1 MRYTD
6 PSATGKFETQCKSV
20 PYEMID
26 TPSTFYG
33 FLVWRGEII
42 PKAANGARTSYPKC
56 TKFFLVCE
64 CPSKQPCVDVDYEV
78 IFRVHHHLFQPKIWF
93 FHGFSQCLG
102 QGAGQQGRATNVFRF
117 EGALGWRWKMRL
129 DHCNIYW
136 LVVWNMNFIFPY
148 IGNNN
153 PNWLAF
159 SYFYIEIPS
168 GKLTFCYGK
177 IHHFIA
183 G

>member
-1 MRYTD
+1 
-6 PSATGKFETQCKSV
+6 
-20 PYEMID
+20 
-26 TPSTFYG
+26 
-33 FLVWRGEII
+33 
-42 PKAANGARTSYPKC
+42 
-56 TKFFLVCE
+56 
-64 CPSKQPCVDVDYEV
+64 
-78 IFRVHHHLFQPKIWF
+78 
-93 FHGFSQCLG
+93 
-102 QGAGQQGRATNVFRF
+102 
-117 EGALGWRWKMRL
+117 MRL